1 MGHLNPGFMQSTPDT
16 KFWHQRLNVKFKISN
31 LLEPVPIYSTSK
43 VQIAVIEHHKYI
55 YVDTVLEESVKL
67 FKYTL

>member
-1 MGHLNPGFMQSTPDT
+1 MQSTLDT
-16 KFWHQRLNVKFKISN
+16 KFWQQKLNIKFKISN

-43 VQIAVIEHHKYI
+43 VQIAVIEHYKYI

-67 FKYTL
+67 LKYVL